1 MRRDVPIVITAV
13 AGIIF
18 LVSYFIPHF
27 PMNVLHNSAADIY
40 MIIAAFSI
48 LLGVLNLLRV
58 NLVKVSKKK
67 EDWFFS
73 MVLIAGF
80 LVMVIVGLFFSEG
93 IRFMEL
99 GTRFRYLYDNVY
111 NPLSATMFSILAFF
125 IASASYRAFRARN
138 LQATLLLVAAF
149 VVMLGRVPI
158 GYYLSYWIPEGY
170 RLGNAASWIMEFPQ
184 TAGQRAIMIGIAL
197 GVASTSIRIILGLE
211 RTYLGGE

>member
-13 AGIIF
+13 VGVIF
-18 LVSYFIPHF
+18 LLSYFTPH
-27 PMNVLHNSAADIY
+27 PPLNVLHNSASDIV

-48 LLGVLNLLRV
+48 LLGVLNLIRV
-58 NLVKVSKKK
+58 NLDKVSKKK
-67 EDWFFS
+67 RDWPFS
-73 MVLIAGF
+73 IVLIAGF
-80 LVMVIVGLFFSEG
+80 LIMTIVGLFFSKG
-93 IRFMEL
+93 RNFMEF
-99 GTRFRYLYDNVY
+99 GTNFRYLYDNVY
-111 NPLSATMFSILAFF
+111 NPLSSTMFSILAFF

-138 LQATLLLVAAF
+138 LEATLLLVAAF

-158 GYYLSYWIPEGY
+158 GYYLSSWIPAGF
-170 RLGNAASWIMEFPQ
+170 RLGDVATWIMDFPQ